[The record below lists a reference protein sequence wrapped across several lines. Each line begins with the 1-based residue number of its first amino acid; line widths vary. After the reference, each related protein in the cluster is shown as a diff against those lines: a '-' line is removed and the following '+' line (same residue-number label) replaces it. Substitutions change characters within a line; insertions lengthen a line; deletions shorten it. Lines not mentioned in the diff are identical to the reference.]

1 MDRYAISTKIK
12 EQVVT
17 PEEDRCSNTQI
28 VRIHVDM
35 CFSRDKHI
43 VLGEQMTEQII
54 VPRFEIILQLLYHG
68 PIEMFFML

>member
-17 PEEDRCSNTQI
+17 PKKDRCSNTQI

-35 CFSRDKHI
+35 CLAETST
-43 VLGEQMTEQII
+43 LC
-54 VPRFEIILQLLYHG
+54 
-68 PIEMFFML
+68 

>member
-17 PEEDRCSNTQI
+17 PMEDRCSNTQI
-28 VRIHVDM
+28 VRIHVDT

-43 VLGEQMTEQII
+43 VLGEQTTEQII
-54 VPRFEIILQLLYHG
+54 VPHFEIILQLLYHG
-68 PIEMFFML
+68 PIEMFSML

>member
-17 PEEDRCSNTQI
+17 PKEDRCSNTQI

-35 CFSRDKHI
+35 CLAETST
-43 VLGEQMTEQII
+43 LC
-54 VPRFEIILQLLYHG
+54 
-68 PIEMFFML
+68 